1 MSDKIYDALI
11 IGGGPAGLTSAI
23 YTSRANLSTLVIAG
37 RPSGGQLIDTTD
49 VENYPGFP
57 DGVLGPELISKFQSQ
72 AKKFG
77 AIFVEENVTGV
88 SGTVFNSFRA
98 TSDSNLIYSGKT
110 LIIAAGTS
118 SLWLGLESEQRLIG
132 RGVSSCATCDG
143 FFFKDVDVAVVGGGD
158 AAMEEALFLT
168 KFARRVFCLV
178 RGTKDTMKASKI
190 MVEKAL
196 NNQKIEFVFNTR
208 VIDIIGQ
215 NKVEGIKVLNKITQE
230 QSVLKN
236 IKGLFVAVGH
246 KPNTKFLEGFIELD
260 NLGYIITKNNTITSK
275 EGVFVAGD
283 VSDRRYR
290 QAITAAGLGCMAA
303 IDVERYLSGNNAL
316 L

>member
-1 MSDKIYDALI
+1 MADNIYDVLI

-23 YTSRANLSTLVIAG
+23 YTSRANLNTLVMAG
-37 RPSGGQLIDTTD
+37 RPSGGQLINTTD

-57 DGVLGPELISKFQSQ
+57 DGVLGPDLISKFQSQ
-72 AKKFG
+72 AKRFG
-77 AIFVEENVTGV
+77 AFFVEENVTGV
-88 SGTVFNSFRA
+88 SGTFGNLFKV
-98 TSDSNLIYSGKT
+98 TTDTNLIYTGRT

-118 SLWLGLESEQRLIG
+118 SLWLGLKNEQRLIG

-168 KFARRVFCLV
+168 KFATKVFCLV
-178 RGTKDTMKASKI
+178 RGTKEAMKASKI

-196 NNQKIEFVFNTR
+196 NNPKIMFVFNTQ
-208 VIDIIGQ
+208 VIDVIGQ
-215 NKVEGIKVLNKITQE
+215 NKVKGIKVLNNITQE
-230 QSVLKN
+230 QSVLLN

-260 NLGYIITKNNTITSK
+260 NSGYVVTKNNTITSK

-283 VSDRRYR
+283 VSDRKYR

-303 IDVERYLSGNNAL
+303 IDVERYLSGGHL
-316 L
+316 